1 MALNL
6 EKFRPRRI
14 VAAAVAA
21 AVASRQIDN
30 VMADD
35 SLVAALVAARSAVL
49 RMKEEDPT
57 YDDAV
62 LQLLKAEAAAGETF
76 RGGRWS
82 RSTVPNVQFA
92 RRMMTQLSAVQ
103 SKDAKRQSG
112 DVGDSNGDKD
122 GDSRKRRHR
131 HRHKDDGRDRD
142 RDRDRRRDRDRDTDR
157 DRDHRRRQP
166 DRSRSCSRSR
176 SRERRSDR
184 KQPEAEGGKDDSGC
198 GESGVV
204 AEARLRQLAL
214 QRAHELRIP
223 AEHRVEPAA
232 GIAKPH
238 PQPLSWVR
246 KGMRV
251 RLISPA
257 GADVSGVRTAVVS
270 AARDPAAVTLR
281 HDGSGLVLTVREE
294 ELLPTVPPVGGSA
307 ILLAGEHAGEVGRVT
322 VVCLATRTATVR
334 LTTGS
339 VECHF
344 LDLSEWTQA
353 AQGGLPAPLSGS
365 FESSSRFEDSFGG
378 VSSGVFDEGW

>member
-1 MALNL
+1 MA
-6 EKFRPRRI
+6 
-14 VAAAVAA
+14 AQ
-21 AVASRQIDN
+21 SR
-30 VMADD
+30 
-35 SLVAALVAARSAVL
+35 VAALVAARSAVL
-49 RMKEEDPT
+49 RLKEEDPT

-92 RRMMTQLSAVQ
+92 RRMMTQLSAVK
-103 SKDAKRQSG
+103 SKDAKRQSN
-112 DVGDSNGDKD
+112 DVGDSDGEKD
-122 GDSRKRRHR
+122 GDSRKRRRR
-131 HRHKDDGRDRD
+131 HRHGRD

-176 SRERRSDR
+176 SRERCSGR
-184 KQPEAEGGKDDSGC
+184 KQPEAEGGKDDSGG
-198 GESGVV
+198 GEAGVV

-214 QRAHELRIP
+214 QRAHERRIP

-232 GIAKPH
+232 GIAKSH

-334 LTTGS
+334 LAMGS

-353 AQGGLPAPLSGS
+353 AQGGGGAGS
-365 FESSSRFEDSFGG
+365 FEASSRFEDSFGG
-378 VSSGVFDEGW
+378 IASSGVFADEGSW

>member
-1 MALNL
+1 M
-6 EKFRPRRI
+6 
-14 VAAAVAA
+14 
-21 AVASRQIDN
+21 
-30 VMADD
+30 
-35 SLVAALVAARSAVL
+35 
-49 RMKEEDPT
+49 
-57 YDDAV
+57 
-62 LQLLKAEAAAGETF
+62 
-76 RGGRWS
+76 
-82 RSTVPNVQFA
+82 
-92 RRMMTQLSAVQ
+92 
-103 SKDAKRQSG
+103 
-112 DVGDSNGDKD
+112 
-122 GDSRKRRHR
+122 
-131 HRHKDDGRDRD
+131 
-142 RDRDRRRDRDRDTDR
+142 
-157 DRDHRRRQP
+157 
-166 DRSRSCSRSR
+166 
-176 SRERRSDR
+176 
-184 KQPEAEGGKDDSGC
+184 
-198 GESGVV
+198 V

-214 QRAHELRIP
+214 QRAHERRIP

-232 GIAKPH
+232 GIAKSH

-334 LTTGS
+334 LAMGS

-353 AQGGLPAPLSGS
+353 AQGGGGAGS
-365 FESSSRFEDSFGG
+365 FEASSRFEDSFGG
-378 VSSGVFDEGW
+378 IASSGVFADEGSW

>member
-1 MALNL
+1 
-6 EKFRPRRI
+6 
-14 VAAAVAA
+14 
-21 AVASRQIDN
+21 
-30 VMADD
+30 MADD

-49 RMKEEDPT
+49 RLKEEDPT
-57 YDDAV
+57 YDNAV

-157 DRDHRRRQP
+157 DRDRRRRKS
-166 DRSRSCSRSR
+166 DRSRSRSR

-184 KQPEAEGGKDDSGC
+184 KQPEAEGGKDDGG
-198 GESGVV
+198 GESSVA